1 MMARSPKDFES
12 KIDYREV
19 IRQSTDVQ
27 TVTSRAFNSSCI
39 VAH

>member
-27 TVTSRAFNSSCI
+27 TFNSSCI
-39 VAH
+39 VAQ